1 MNGGTGARKTDAVAT
16 LRRVSLFA
24 GLGRHELASIA
35 SVVGNRDVPAGEIIC
50 AEGQAGDEFFVIRSG
65 RVRIE
70 RGGRRRGEM
79 SAGEFFGELALLD
92 RGPRA
97 ATVTAVTDVSLGVIR
112 EQDFARLIDEIPAV
126 AHKLLAH
133 LARMLRD
140 AAPPER

>member
-1 MNGGTGARKTDAVAT
+1 MNGGSGSRKSDTVAA

-35 SVVGNRDVPAGEIIC
+35 SVVGTREVPAGAVVC
-50 AEGQAGDEFFVIRSG
+50 AEGQPGDEFYVIRAG
-65 RVRIE
+65 RVRVDL
-70 RGGRRRGEM
+70 GGRTRREM
-79 SAGEFFGELALLD
+79 AAGEFFGELALLD
-92 RGPRA
+92 RGPRS

-112 EQDFARLIDEIPAV
+112 EQDFAMLIDEIPGV

-133 LARMLRD
+133 LATLLRD